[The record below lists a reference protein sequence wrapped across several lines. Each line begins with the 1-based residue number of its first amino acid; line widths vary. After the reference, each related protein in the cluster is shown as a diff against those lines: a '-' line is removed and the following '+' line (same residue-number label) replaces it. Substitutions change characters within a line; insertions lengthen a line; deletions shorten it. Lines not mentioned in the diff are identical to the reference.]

1 MKMCWWPH
9 IKGGNRPWG
18 VWVEVAEFVFLSSV
32 INHTRICPNC
42 VSSSRQREREDVI
55 SALSK
60 QAPRIRSQLEERI
73 FAVRRSFWEFSWK
86 TLVRRMFWGGLR
98 RGVMKNCFFVRH
110 VTSSRI
116 PESSG
121 GHSGPVY
128 RKKFITCSRILG
140 KESTPENT
148 FDRRRHHLD
157 AMLRKSPEQKS
168 FNLISVSGRGGKLRH
183 RFITHSGRQVWT
195 IYY

>member
-1 MKMCWWPH
+1 MKGKM
-9 IKGGNRPWG
+9 
-18 VWVEVAEFVFLSSV
+18 LSV
-32 INHTRICPNC
+32 RCPNRLPE
-42 VSSSRQREREDVI
+42 SGPSWRSESLRFAAA
-55 SALSK
+55 SGNFLGKHLSDGC
-60 QAPRIRSQLEERI
+60 SG
-73 FAVRRSFWEFSWK
+73 
-86 TLVRRMFWGGLR
+86 GGLR